1 MHHQWAQAPYQCST
15 LTAASELLSKTI
27 PLKDGGASRA
37 SSPLKSLKL
46 ADSFYDP
53 DSLDRSPPLEP
64 SRVNLRPTPPPVY
77 YITTTEPS
85 PESGVR
91 QKVRPSLGDSVLV
104 DYMGGQNR
112 PDIAKAAGEEPL
124 QDDSDEEMVARDV
137 GGAAVKNDLV
147 QTAQDAARII
157 DETDR
162 NSEDTVANL
171 HGHHS
176 PIELPICT
184 TQDLKP
190 PEERPRRPEVDTAK
204 GETEETDTGK
214 DTIVLGSK
222 SSSTAADKSRNIIN
236 SPKMRRPSSSRGSV
250 SKGRRDSDSLKSS
263 LLFKHAISVSQGSP
277 MDSETLPAM
286 KTSPQQNATKS
297 PNGPQSLPSLHDQ
310 LGPLA
315 EFSPV
320 KGEAASGTLSNGR
333 GTFVSING
341 HSPPKT
347 AQYPSLQT
355 RNHHHPYP
363 PTAPQP
369 SPSNTSYSSNSPRD
383 FRSGHD
389 PMGLSHSGKPGSAY
403 YSNGTTPQSDE
414 QGPLYAES
422 NPTTGS
428 YSTDASPIGDRMSID
443 TPRPI
448 TLPPLPAGGPL
459 PLANGGYK
467 CEYTGCTAAPFQTQY
482 LLK

>member
-1 MHHQWAQAPYQCST
+1 MGTQPNINAQLRRQLQSF
-15 LTAASELLSKTI
+15 LSNII
-27 PLKDGGASRA
+27 PLKDGGASTA
-37 SSPLKSLKL
+37 GSPLQSLKL
-46 ADSFYDP
+46 ADTFYDP
-53 DSLDRSPPLEP
+53 DPLDRSPPLEP
-64 SRVNLRPTPPPVY
+64 SKVNLRPTPPPVY
-77 YITTTEPS
+77 YITQTEPS
-85 PESGVR
+85 HLKGRDGSRER
-91 QKVRPSLGDSVLV
+91 KVRPSLGDTVLV

-112 PDIAKAAGEEPL
+112 PDIAKTAGEEPL
-124 QDDSDEEMVARDV
+124 QNDSDEEMIGRDV

-162 NSEDTVANL
+162 NLDAV
-171 HGHHS
+171 GRRS

-184 TQDLKP
+184 TLDLDSP
-190 PEERPRRPEVDTAK
+190 DERPRRPEVATAQ
-204 GETEETDTGK
+204 EEREERDTGS

-222 SSSTAADKSRNIIN
+222 SSSTAADKSRNKVN
-236 SPKMRRPSSSRGSV
+236 SPKTRRPSSSRGSV
-250 SKGRRDSDSLKSS
+250 PKGRRNSDSLKSS
-263 LLFKHAISVSQGSP
+263 PVFRHAISVSQGSP

-286 KTSPQQNATKS
+286 KTAPQQNATKS
-297 PNGPQSLPSLHDQ
+297 PNGQQSLPSLHDQ

-320 KGEAASGTLSNGR
+320 KGEAASGTSSNGR

-347 AQYPSLQT
+347 AQYPSLQA
-355 RNHHHPYP
+355 RNYHHPYP

-389 PMGLSHSGKPGSAY
+389 PLGLSLSGKPGSGY
-403 YSNGTTPQSDE
+403 YSNGATPQSDE
-414 QGPLYAES
+414 QVPLSVES

-443 TPRPI
+443 TARPI

-459 PLANGGYK
+459 PLANGGFK
-467 CEYTGCTAAPFQTQY
+467 CEYNGCTAAPFQTQY

>member
-1 MHHQWAQAPYQCST
+1 
-15 LTAASELLSKTI
+15 
-27 PLKDGGASRA
+27 
-37 SSPLKSLKL
+37 
-46 ADSFYDP
+46 
-53 DSLDRSPPLEP
+53 
-64 SRVNLRPTPPPVY
+64 
-77 YITTTEPS
+77 
-85 PESGVR
+85 
-91 QKVRPSLGDSVLV
+91 
-104 DYMGGQNR
+104 MGGQNR
-112 PDIAKAAGEEPL
+112 PDIAKTAGEEPL
-124 QDDSDEEMVARDV
+124 QNDSDEEMIGRDV
-137 GGAAVKNDLV
+137 GGAVVKNDLV
-147 QTAQDAARII
+147 QTAQDVARII

-162 NSEDTVANL
+162 NSEDAVVDL
-171 HGHHS
+171 HGHRS

-184 TQDLKP
+184 TQGLNS
-190 PEERPRRPEVDTAK
+190 PEERPRRPELATAK
-204 GETEETDTGK
+204 EEREERDTGS

-222 SSSTAADKSRNIIN
+222 SSSAAADKSRNKVN
-236 SPKMRRPSSSRGSV
+236 SPKARRPSSSRGSV
-250 SKGRRDSDSLKSS
+250 PKGRRNSDSLKSS
-263 LLFKHAISVSQGSP
+263 PVFRHAISVSQGSP
-277 MDSETLPAM
+277 MHSETLPAM

-297 PNGPQSLPSLHDQ
+297 PHGQQSLPSLHDQ

-315 EFSPV
+315 EFNPV
-320 KGEAASGTLSNGR
+320 KGEAASGTSSNGR

-389 PMGLSHSGKPGSAY
+389 PIGLSLSGKPGSGY

-414 QGPLYAES
+414 QGPLSAES

-428 YSTDASPIGDRMSID
+428 YSTDASPVGDRMSVD

-459 PLANGGYK
+459 PLANGGFK